1 MFFLPMMNWIALW
14 RNKRTENDESEKVVK
29 KGTAVKMA
37 GRSKHPYEAFI
48 PENAEKLILGTIPP
62 YRFCHPD
69 EEKLF
74 AKDVDFYYGSKDNY
88 FWKLLSGVLN
98 RKLSYANSERAIEER
113 KQLLTDIHAG
123 IADMVESCVHIDK
136 RSDDASLDDIRQRDL
151 PKLLLQN
158 PNIKEL
164 IYTSRFVAKL
174 VGQSVS
180 RFHNIQV
187 RHRWAADKLDGSI
200 EIGGKRYE
208 VHILY
213 SPSPNALRSIS
224 PGKRLERY
232 RKIFA
237 EHSCSHVSFPV

>member
-1 MFFLPMMNWIALW
+1 M
-14 RNKRTENDESEKVVK
+14 
-29 KGTAVKMA
+29 KMA
-37 GRSKHPYEAFI
+37 ERSKHPYDAFI
-48 PENAEKLILGTIPP
+48 PENADKLILGTIPP

-98 RKLSYANSERAIEER
+98 RELSFANSEKAIGER
-113 KQLLTDIHAG
+113 KQLLTDLHAG

-136 RSDDASLDDIRQRDL
+136 RSDDASLADIRQRDL
-151 PKLLLQN
+151 PELLLQN

-164 IYTSRFVAKL
+164 IYTSRFVARL
-174 VGQSVS
+174 VGQSAS
-180 RFHNIQV
+180 RFHNVQV
-187 RHRWAADKLDGSI
+187 RHRWAADRLDGSM

-224 PGKRLERY
+224 SEKRLERY

-237 EHSCSHVSFPV
+237 EHGCYYVSFTV